1 MVITGLSGTG
11 KSTAL
16 RALEDLGFYAVDNLP
31 VGLLPAFVKLPL
43 IHVGETFQ
51 AALVMDVRARDFVE
65 RFPRTY
71 LRLAN
76 QGHNL
81 ELLYLEARDEV
92 LIRRFSQTR
101 RQHPLSGPEGSV
113 RQGLNRE
120 RALLA
125 PVKELANQVIDTSRF
140 TVHDLRQ
147 EIFSLFSQGGQPAG
161 MQVNFITFGY
171 KYGLPQEADLVMDV
185 RFLDNPYFVD
195 ELHDLDGRDPQV
207 VDFIFHKEGAQE
219 FLNKFKELLE
229 FLIPAYQREG
239 KTQLTV
245 ALGCT
250 GGHHR
255 SVAVAEWLVRELK
268 HPGVRLTL
276 RHRDIAME

>member
-16 RALEDLGFYAVDNLP
+16 KALEDLGFYAVDNLP

-43 IHVGETFQ
+43 RHVGESFQ
-51 AALVMDVRARDFVE
+51 AALVIDVRAHDFVE
-65 RFPRTY
+65 RFPPTY

-81 ELLYLEARDEV
+81 ELLYLEASDEV

-101 RQHPLSGPEGSV
+101 RQHPLSGRDGSLREG
-113 RQGLNRE
+113 LERE
-120 RALLA
+120 RALLR
-125 PVKELANQVIDTSRF
+125 PVKEMANQIIDTSRF

-147 EIFSLFSQGGQPAG
+147 EVLNLYSQGGKPAR
-161 MQVNFITFGY
+161 MQLNLITFGY

-195 ELHDLDGRDPQV
+195 DLRNLDGRDLRV
-207 VDFIFHKEGAQE
+207 VDFIFKKEGSGE
-219 FLNKFKELLE
+219 FLKKFKELLE

-245 ALGCT
+245 AFGCT

-255 SVAVAEWLVRELK
+255 SVAVAEWLLRELK
-268 HPGVRLTL
+268 AHGVRLTL